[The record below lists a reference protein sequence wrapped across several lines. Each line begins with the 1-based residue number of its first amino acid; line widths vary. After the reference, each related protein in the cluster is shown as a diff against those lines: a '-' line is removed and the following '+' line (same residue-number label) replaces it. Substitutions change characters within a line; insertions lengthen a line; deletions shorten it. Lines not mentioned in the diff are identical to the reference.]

1 MNLPLGLVGG
11 FAAFFMP
18 ENILYFIKMLCN
30 CEFLGRIMIGTF
42 HKWFKRDDG
51 TTAIEFSM
59 LLVPYL
65 LICFGIIELSLM
77 FTSASILEGSTHS
90 AARMIRTGQLQQS
103 GGDPEAMFRQGLC
116 DAAVILIQCEDM
128 VIEVQALDSYADFT
142 GPNYDADGNM
152 VSSGFD
158 AGESNSKVLIRVS
171 YRYSMITP
179 IVGNL
184 LNGEDGSTLFVSTI
198 VLQAEPYEFLGG
210 GA

>member
-1 MNLPLGLVGG
+1 
-11 FAAFFMP
+11 MP
-18 ENILYFIKMLCN
+18 ENSLYFIKMPCN
-30 CEFLGRIMIGTF
+30 CGYGSEMMFGKF
-42 HKWFKRDDG
+42 QKWWKREDG

-77 FTSASILEGSTHS
+77 FTSASILEGATHS
-90 AARMIRTGQLQQS
+90 ASRMIRTGELQQS
-103 GGDPEAMFRQGLC
+103 GSDPETMFRQGLC

-128 VIEVQALDSYADFT
+128 VIEVQPLDSYADYT
-142 GPNYDADGNM
+142 DATYDADGNM

-158 AGESNSKVLIRVS
+158 AGGSNAKVLIRVA
-171 YRYSMITP
+171 YRYAMITP
-179 IVGNL
+179 IVGDL
-184 LNGEDGSTLFVSTI
+184 LNGDDGSTLFVSTI

>member
-1 MNLPLGLVGG
+1 
-11 FAAFFMP
+11 MP
-18 ENILYFIKMLCN
+18 EYILYFIKMPFN
-30 CEFLGRIMIGTF
+30 YGCEGKMMFKQF
-42 HKWFKRDDG
+42 HRWFKREDG

-77 FTSASILEGSTHS
+77 FTSASILEGATHS
-90 AARMIRTGQLQQS
+90 ASRMIRTGELQQS
-103 GGDPEAMFRQGLC
+103 GGDPETMFRQGLC

-128 VIEVQALDSYADFT
+128 VIEVQPLDSYADFT
-142 GPNYDADGNM
+142 DPVYDADGNM
-152 VSSGFD
+152 VSGGFD
-158 AGESNSKVLIRVS
+158 AGGSNSKVLIRVA
-171 YRYSMITP
+171 YRYAMITP

-184 LNGEDGSTLFVSTI
+184 LNGPEGSTLFVSTI